1 MLKLKKLLL
10 KEGILDGLKPA
21 FIIDSG
27 LNESAVKGR
36 KASLSLPRFSVW
48 GFHNNG
54 SETPKLME
62 NGYSAE
68 ALIDKHGLTKEDVY
82 PIEGSMSETIKK
94 VGKSKWGV
102 YAKKG
107 GKRLGT
113 HDNKEQAKNQ
123 QSSLDSSKAENK
135 NTPKNSLNG

>member
-1 MLKLKKLLL
+1 MLKLKKLLQ
-10 KEGILDGLKPA
+10 EGVLDGLKPS

-48 GFHNNG
+48 GFHSNG

-68 ALIDKHGLTKEDVY
+68 TLIDKHGLTEDDVY

-94 VGKSKWGV
+94 VGAKKWAV
-102 YAKKG
+102 YPKKG

-113 HDNKEQAKNQ
+113 FDDKGG
-123 QSSLDSSKAENK
+123 AENQLK
-135 NTPKNSLNG
+135 AIEANKKENTKVNKTSLNG